1 MYVLFVFV
9 LHLATVWV
17 MAYMEPEIFLERC
30 TSYSNIQSTDSAS
43 SVVCALGSLLSIN
56 VLVVS

>member
-1 MYVLFVFV
+1 MYVLFVFS
-9 LHLATVWV
+9 LHLATVWL
-17 MAYMEPEIFLERC
+17 MACVEPEKCLEQC
-30 TSYSNIQSTDSAS
+30 TSYSNIQSTGNVG